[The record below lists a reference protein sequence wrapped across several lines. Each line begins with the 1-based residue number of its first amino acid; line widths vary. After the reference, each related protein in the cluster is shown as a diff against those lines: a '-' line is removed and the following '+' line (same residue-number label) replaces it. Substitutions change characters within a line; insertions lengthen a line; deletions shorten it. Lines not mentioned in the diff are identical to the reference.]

1 MQELFKISGISFI
14 KEEFQDNINDY
25 LDIVDIIKEF
35 EDDLKLEEI
44 ECAELNDCCEKTK
57 FNLFAEII
65 GVLTE
70 DDDFL
75 TLEEVRARREQYEG
89 TRLDPFGIQIY
100 KCKSC
105 NKWMINILEAE
116 EQ

>member
-1 MQELFKISGISFI
+1 MKELFKISGVSFD
-14 KEEFQDNINDY
+14 KGEFQDDINDY

-35 EDDLKLEEI
+35 EDGLKLEEI

-57 FNLFAEII
+57 FNMFAEII

-70 DDDFL
+70 ADEFL
-75 TLEEVRARREQYEG
+75 TLEEVRARRAQYEG
-89 TRLDPFGIQIY
+89 TRLEPFGIQVY
-100 KCKSC
+100 KCKNC